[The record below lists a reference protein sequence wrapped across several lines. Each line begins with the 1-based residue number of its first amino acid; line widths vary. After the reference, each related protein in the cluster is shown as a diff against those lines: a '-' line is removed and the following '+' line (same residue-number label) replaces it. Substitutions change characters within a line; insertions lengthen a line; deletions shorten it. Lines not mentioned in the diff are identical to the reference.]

1 MQEDEFITQHIA
13 EKKQKRKKMMGIAG
27 KAALAGA
34 SFALGAAVVA
44 FAACPMLAKRWK
56 AAPGKESVRIERD
69 ESEGAVETNEQI
81 SSPVEHTE
89 GSGEESAAVENK
101 NVREQV
107 EQVLESRNYE
117 LSDLRQMAGTLRKLA
132 DSADASVV
140 SVTHEQAER
149 DWFNNA
155 LESSENYA
163 GLAVAKTENEL
174 LFLTTSAAVEGT
186 ESVTVTLSRGD
197 KATASVKMRDKV
209 YGLAVLSV
217 PITDENRESWGKLPL
232 VPFGN
237 SYRLKR
243 GELLFFVG
251 SPLGMIHSVK
261 YGILS
266 NVQTNV
272 SVVDGYATIY
282 FPDVSADATSGSWV
296 LNADGELV
304 GWVTDLFSEK
314 GENSTATVMGL
325 SDFKP
330 AIERMM
336 NGKETALLGI
346 YGRQVGSAQ
355 RDLGMPAG
363 VYISRVEQNTP
374 AYAAGVQPG
383 DILISLGETKI
394 QNMRDLE
401 SAMEKLAKGE
411 ALRLTLMRNGREKY
425 ETITLTATLA
435 GR

>member
-1 MQEDEFITQHIA
+1 MREDEFITQHIA
-13 EKKQKRKKMMGIAG
+13 EKKQKRKKLMALAG

-34 SFALGAAVVA
+34 GFALGAAAVTCVT
-44 FAACPMLAKRWK
+44 CPILAKKWRQNTEK
-56 AAPGKESVRIERD
+56 NSVQIERD
-69 ESEGAVETNEQI
+69 ESRSEGESREQL
-81 SSPVEHTE
+81 SSPAEAE
-89 GSGEESAAVENK
+89 SNSEEANGEAENQ
-101 NVREQV
+101 NIREQV
-107 EQVLESRNYE
+107 EQVIENRDYT
-117 LSDLRQMAGTLRKLA
+117 LSDIRQMAGTLRKQA
-132 DSADASVV
+132 DSADAAVV
-140 SVTHEQAER
+140 SVTHEQAAR

-155 LESSENYA
+155 LESSENYS

-186 ESVTVTLSRGD
+186 DSVTVTIARGD
-197 KATASVKMRDKV
+197 KATASVKMRDHA

-217 PITDENRESWGKLPL
+217 PLTEENRDSWGKFPL

-266 NVQTNV
+266 NVQTSV

-282 FPDVSADATSGSWV
+282 FPDVSADAQSGSWV

-383 DILISLGETKI
+383 DILISLGDSKIET
-394 QNMRDLE
+394 MRDLE
-401 SAMEKLAKGE
+401 AALEKSAKGE
-411 ALRLTLMRNGREKY
+411 SVRLTLMRNGREKY
-425 ETITLTATLA
+425 ETISVTATLA

>member
-13 EKKQKRKKMMGIAG
+13 EKKQKRKKLMALAG
-27 KAALAGA
+27 KAVLAGA
-34 SFALGAAVVA
+34 GFALGAVA
-44 FAACPMLAKRWK
+44 ITCVTCPILAKKWRQNTEK
-56 AAPGKESVRIERD
+56 NSVKIERD
-69 ESEGAVETNEQI
+69 ESRSEGESREQL
-81 SSPVEHTE
+81 SSPAEAE
-89 GSGEESAAVENK
+89 SSSGEVNGEAENQ
-101 NVREQV
+101 NIREQV
-107 EQVLESRNYE
+107 EQVIENRDYT
-117 LSDLRQMAGTLRKLA
+117 LSDIRQMAGTLRKLA

-140 SVTHEQAER
+140 SVTHEQAAR

-155 LESSENYA
+155 LESSENYS

-186 ESVTVTLSRGD
+186 DSVTVTIARGD
-197 KATASVKMRDKV
+197 KATASVKMRDHA

-217 PITDENRESWGKLPL
+217 PLTEENRDSWGKFPL

-266 NVQTNV
+266 NVQTNM

-282 FPDVSADATSGSWV
+282 FPDVSADAQSGSWV

-304 GWVTDLFSEK
+304 GWVTDLFAAEGQDSM
-314 GENSTATVMGL
+314 ATVMGL

-346 YGRQVGSAQ
+346 YGKQVGSAQ
-355 RDLGMPAG
+355 RDQGMPAG
-363 VYISRVEQNTP
+363 VYISRVEQSAP

-383 DILISLGETKI
+383 DILISLGDSKIET
-394 QNMRDLE
+394 MRDLE
-401 SAMEKLAKGE
+401 AALEKSVKGE
-411 ALRLTLMRNGREKY
+411 NVRLTLMRNGREKY
-425 ETITLTATLA
+425 ETISVTATLA

>member
-1 MQEDEFITQHIA
+1 MREDEFITQHIA
-13 EKKQKRKKMMGIAG
+13 EKKQKRKKLMALAG
-27 KAALAGA
+27 KAVLAGA
-34 SFALGAAVVA
+34 GFALGAAAITCVTFPILV
-44 FAACPMLAKRWK
+44 KKWRQNTEK
-56 AAPGKESVRIERD
+56 TSVKIERD
-69 ESEGAVETNEQI
+69 ESRSEGESREQL
-81 SSPVEHTE
+81 SSPAEAE
-89 GSGEESAAVENK
+89 SNSEEANGVAENQ
-101 NVREQV
+101 NIREQV
-107 EQVLESRNYE
+107 EQVIENRDYT
-117 LSDLRQMAGTLRKLA
+117 LSDIRQMAGALRKQA
-132 DSADASVV
+132 DSADAAVV
-140 SVTHEQAER
+140 SVTHEQAAR

-163 GLAVAKTENEL
+163 GLAVAKTESEL
-174 LFLTTSAAVEGT
+174 LFLTTTAAVEGT
-186 ESVTVTLSRGD
+186 DTVTVTFARGD
-197 KATASVKMRDKV
+197 RMSATVKLRDSATR
-209 YGLAVLSV
+209 LAVLSL
-217 PITDENRESWGKLPL
+217 PITDANRDSLAKQA
-232 VPFGN
+232 VIPFGN

-243 GELLFFVG
+243 GDLLFLIG

-261 YGILS
+261 YGFLS
-266 NVQTNV
+266 NVRTNV
-272 SVVDGYATIY
+272 SVMDGYATVY
-282 FPDVSADATSGSWV
+282 LPDVSGDAASGTWV

-304 GWVTDLFSEK
+304 GWVTGLFSES
-314 GENSTATVMGL
+314 GDNNTATVMGL

-401 SAMEKLAKGE
+401 SAMEKLTKGE

>member
-27 KAALAGA
+27 KAAVAGA
-34 SFALGAAVVA
+34 SFALGAAAVA
-44 FAACPMLAKRWK
+44 CAACPILAKRWK
-56 AAPGKESVRIERD
+56 DAPGKESVRIERD

-81 SSPVEHTE
+81 SSPVENTE

-282 FPDVSADATSGSWV
+282 FPDVSADAASGSWV

-304 GWVTDLFSEK
+304 GWVTGLFSES

-325 SDFKP
+325 SDLKP

-363 VYISRVEQNTP
+363 VYISRVEANTP

-383 DILISLGETKI
+383 DILISLGDTKI

-401 SAMEKLAKGE
+401 SVMEKVAKGD

>member
-27 KAALAGA
+27 KAAVAGA
-34 SFALGAAVVA
+34 SFALGAAAVVC
-44 FAACPMLAKRWK
+44 AACPILAKRWK
-56 AAPGKESVRIERD
+56 DAPGKESVRIERD

-107 EQVLESRNYE
+107 EQVLESQTYE

-163 GLAVAKTENEL
+163 GLAVAKTESEL
-174 LFLTTSAAVEGT
+174 LFLTTTAAVEGT
-186 ESVTVTLSRGD
+186 ATVTVTFARGD
-197 KATASVKMRDKV
+197 QMSATVKLRDSATH
-209 YGLAVLSV
+209 LAVLSL
-217 PITDENRESWGKLPL
+217 PITDANRDSLAKQA
-232 VPFGN
+232 VIPFGN

-243 GELLFFVG
+243 GDLLFLIG

-261 YGILS
+261 YGFLS
-266 NVQTNV
+266 NVRTNV

-282 FPDVSADATSGSWV
+282 FPDVSADADSGSWV

-304 GWVTDLFSEK
+304 GWVTGLFAEK

-325 SDFKP
+325 SDLKP

-363 VYISRVEQNTP
+363 VYISRVEQNAP

-401 SAMEKLAKGE
+401 SAMEKLSKGE

>member
-1 MQEDEFITQHIA
+1 MREDEFITQHIA
-13 EKKQKRKKMMGIAG
+13 EKKQKRKKLMGLAG

-34 SFALGAAVVA
+34 GFALGAAVVA
-44 FAACPMLAKRWK
+44 CAACPMIAKRWK
-56 AAPGKESVRIERD
+56 AASGKESVRIERD
-69 ESEGAVETNEQI
+69 ESEGAVETNEQL
-81 SSPVEHTE
+81 SSPVENTE

-117 LSDLRQMAGTLRKLA
+117 LSDLRQMVGTLRKLA

-149 DWFNNA
+149 DWFYNA

-186 ESVTVTLSRGD
+186 DSVTVTLSRGD
-197 KATASVKMRDKV
+197 KATASVKMRDSV
-209 YGLAVLSV
+209 YHLAVLSV

-282 FPDVSADATSGSWV
+282 FPDVSADADSGSWV

-304 GWVTDLFSEK
+304 GWVTGLFSEK
-314 GENSTATVMGL
+314 GENGTATVMGL
-325 SDFKP
+325 SDLKP

-363 VYISRVEQNTP
+363 VYISRVEQNAP

-401 SAMEKLAKGE
+401 SAMEKLSKGE

>member
-81 SSPVEHTE
+81 SSPVENTE
-89 GSGEESAAVENK
+89 GSGEESAAAENK

-107 EQVLESRNYE
+107 EQVLESRSYE

-132 DSADASVV
+132 DSADAS
-140 SVTHEQAER
+140 AER

-186 ESVTVTLSRGD
+186 DSVTVTLSRGD
-197 KATASVKMRDKV
+197 KATASVKMRDSV
-209 YGLAVLSV
+209 YHLAVLSV

>member
-27 KAALAGA
+27 KAAVAGA
-34 SFALGAAVVA
+34 SFALGAAAVVC
-44 FAACPMLAKRWK
+44 AACPILAKRWK
-56 AAPGKESVRIERD
+56 DAPGKESVRIERD

-107 EQVLESRNYE
+107 EQVLESQTYE

-197 KATASVKMRDKV
+197 KAV

-282 FPDVSADATSGSWV
+282 FPDVSADADSGSWV

-304 GWVTDLFSEK
+304 GWVTGLFSEK

-325 SDFKP
+325 SDLKP

-363 VYISRVEQNTP
+363 VYISRVEQNAP

-401 SAMEKLAKGE
+401 SAMEKLSKGE

>member
-13 EKKQKRKKMMGIAG
+13 EKKQKRKKLMALAG

-34 SFALGAAVVA
+34 GFALGAAAITCVT
-44 FAACPMLAKRWK
+44 CPILAKKWRQSTEK
-56 AAPGKESVRIERD
+56 NSVKIERD
-69 ESEGAVETNEQI
+69 ESRSEGESREQL
-81 SSPVEHTE
+81 SSPAEAE
-89 GSGEESAAVENK
+89 SNSEEANGEAENQ
-101 NVREQV
+101 NIREQV
-107 EQVLESRNYE
+107 EQVIENRDYT
-117 LSDLRQMAGTLRKLA
+117 LSDIRQMAGTLRKQA

-140 SVTHEQAER
+140 SVTHEQAAR

-155 LESSENYA
+155 LESSENYS

-186 ESVTVTLSRGD
+186 DSVTVTIARGD
-197 KATASVKMRDKV
+197 KATASVKMRDHA

-217 PITDENRESWGKLPL
+217 PLTEENRDSWGKFPL

-266 NVQTNV
+266 NVQTSV

-282 FPDVSADATSGSWV
+282 FPDVSADAQSGSWV

-304 GWVTDLFSEK
+304 GWVTGLFSES
-314 GENSTATVMGL
+314 GDNNTATVMGL

-346 YGRQVGSAQ
+346 YGKQVGSAQ
-355 RDLGMPAG
+355 RDQGMPAG
-363 VYISRVEQNTP
+363 VYISRVEQNAP

-383 DILISLGETKI
+383 DILISLGDSKIET
-394 QNMRDLE
+394 MRDLE
-401 SAMEKLAKGE
+401 AALEKSAKGE
-411 ALRLTLMRNGREKY
+411 SVRLTLMRNGREKY
-425 ETITLTATLA
+425 ETISVTATLA

>member
-1 MQEDEFITQHIA
+1 MREDEFITQHIA
-13 EKKQKRKKMMGIAG
+13 EKKQKRKKLMGLAG

-34 SFALGAAVVA
+34 GFALGAAVVA
-44 FAACPMLAKRWK
+44 CAACPMIAKRWK
-56 AAPGKESVRIERD
+56 AASGKESVRIERD
-69 ESEGAVETNEQI
+69 ESEGAVETNEQL
-81 SSPVEHTE
+81 SSPVENTE

-140 SVTHEQAER
+140 SVTHEQAVR

-155 LESSENYA
+155 LESSENYS

-174 LFLTTSAAVEGT
+174 LFLTTSAAVDGT
-186 ESVTVTLSRGD
+186 NSVTVTMARGD
-197 KATASVKMRDKV
+197 KATASVKMRDHA

-217 PITDENRESWGKLPL
+217 PLTEENRDSWGKFPL

-266 NVQTNV
+266 NVQTSV

-282 FPDVSADATSGSWV
+282 FPDVSADAQSGSWV

-304 GWVTDLFSEK
+304 GWVTGLFSES
-314 GENSTATVMGL
+314 GDNNTATVMGL

-346 YGRQVGSAQ
+346 YGKQVGSAQ
-355 RDLGMPAG
+355 RDQGMPAG
-363 VYISRVEQNTP
+363 VYISRVEQNAP

-383 DILISLGETKI
+383 DILISLGDSKIET
-394 QNMRDLE
+394 MRDLE
-401 SAMEKLAKGE
+401 AALEKSAKGE
-411 ALRLTLMRNGREKY
+411 SVRLTLMRNGREKY
-425 ETITLTATLA
+425 ETISVTATLA

>member
-1 MQEDEFITQHIA
+1 M
-13 EKKQKRKKMMGIAG
+13 
-27 KAALAGA
+27 
-34 SFALGAAVVA
+34 
-44 FAACPMLAKRWK
+44 
-56 AAPGKESVRIERD
+56 
-69 ESEGAVETNEQI
+69 
-81 SSPVEHTE
+81 
-89 GSGEESAAVENK
+89 
-101 NVREQV
+101 
-107 EQVLESRNYE
+107 
-117 LSDLRQMAGTLRKLA
+117 
-132 DSADASVV
+132 V

-186 ESVTVTLSRGD
+186 DSVTVTLSRGD

-209 YGLAVLSV
+209 YHLAVLSV

-363 VYISRVEQNTP
+363 VYISRVEADTP

-401 SAMEKLAKGE
+401 SAMEKLSKGE

>member
-1 MQEDEFITQHIA
+1 MREDEFITQHIA
-13 EKKQKRKKMMGIAG
+13 EKKQKRKKLMALAG

-34 SFALGAAVVA
+34 GFALGAAAITCVT
-44 FAACPMLAKRWK
+44 CPILAKKWRQSTEK
-56 AAPGKESVRIERD
+56 NSIKIERD
-69 ESEGAVETNEQI
+69 ESRSEGESREQL
-81 SSPVEHTE
+81 SSPAEAE
-89 GSGEESAAVENK
+89 SNSGEVNGEAENQ
-101 NVREQV
+101 NIREQV
-107 EQVLESRNYE
+107 EQVIENRDYT
-117 LSDLRQMAGTLRKLA
+117 LSDIRQMAGTLRKQA
-132 DSADASVV
+132 DSADAAVV
-140 SVTHEQAER
+140 SVTHEQAAR

-155 LESSENYA
+155 LESSENYS

-174 LFLTTSAAVEGT
+174 LFLTTSAAVDGT
-186 ESVTVTLSRGD
+186 DSVTVTIARGD
-197 KATASVKMRDKV
+197 KATASVKMRDHA

-217 PITDENRESWGKLPL
+217 PLTEENRDSWGKFPL

-266 NVQTNV
+266 NVQTSV

-282 FPDVSADATSGSWV
+282 FPDVSADAQSGSWV

-304 GWVTDLFSEK
+304 GWVTGLFSES
-314 GENSTATVMGL
+314 GDNNTATVMGL

-346 YGRQVGSAQ
+346 YGKQVGSAQ
-355 RDLGMPAG
+355 RDQGMPAG
-363 VYISRVEQNTP
+363 VYISRVEQNAP

-383 DILISLGETKI
+383 DILISLGDSKIET
-394 QNMRDLE
+394 MRDLE
-401 SAMEKLAKGE
+401 AALEKSAKGE
-411 ALRLTLMRNGREKY
+411 SVRLTLMRNGREKY
-425 ETITLTATLA
+425 ETISVTATLA

>member
-1 MQEDEFITQHIA
+1 M
-13 EKKQKRKKMMGIAG
+13 
-27 KAALAGA
+27 
-34 SFALGAAVVA
+34 
-44 FAACPMLAKRWK
+44 
-56 AAPGKESVRIERD
+56 
-69 ESEGAVETNEQI
+69 
-81 SSPVEHTE
+81 
-89 GSGEESAAVENK
+89 
-101 NVREQV
+101 
-107 EQVLESRNYE
+107 LESRNYE

-282 FPDVSADATSGSWV
+282 FPDVSADADSGSWV

-304 GWVTDLFSEK
+304 GWVTGLFSEK

-325 SDFKP
+325 SDLKP

-336 NGKETALLGI
+336 NGKETAL
-346 YGRQVGSAQ
+346 
-355 RDLGMPAG
+355 G
-363 VYISRVEQNTP
+363 VYSSRGEQNAP

-401 SAMEKLAKGE
+401 SAMEKLSKGE

-425 ETITLTATLA
+425 ETITLTATLV